1 MSFSNAL
8 PASSPAGAMP
18 DGKEGATPPGT
29 GRSGPDSAIPAAAA
43 MAAATMDP
51 ATIAAALGARRL
63 MRACDRAALATAQ
76 RPADD
81 GTGTGAAGW
90 PYPSLVLV
98 AFDHDGSPLLLLSTL
113 ADHTRNLL
121 ADGRVGLLFDGT
133 AGLAQPLTGARLSVL
148 GRAERSDDPIH
159 RARYLRRHPA
169 AAFYAGFADFA
180 IYRVAVERAHL
191 VAGFGRIH
199 WLSAAE
205 LDLPAAA
212 PALAAGEAALLDHLN
227 GEGYGPRLGP
237 ATDGD
242 GESWSLTGIDPE
254 GCDLRRGGYVARVDF
269 EQRIHDPES
278 AKLTLD
284 TLIRPQDGSG
294 QPGGSTSGTEKA
306 GTETAGGG
314 ST

>member
-8 PASSPAGAMP
+8 PASSPDGATP

-29 GRSGPDSAIPAAAA
+29 GRSGPDSAIPAAAT
-43 MAAATMDP
+43 MAAA
-51 ATIAAALGARRL
+51 LRARRL

-76 RPADD
+76 RPAGD
-81 GTGTGAAGW
+81 GGAAAADAAGW

-133 AGLAQPLTGARLSVL
+133 AGLAQPLTGARLSVM

-159 RARYLRRHPA
+159 RERYLRRHPD

-212 PALAAGEAALLDHLN
+212 PALAAGEAALLDRLN
-227 GEGYGPRLGP
+227 GKSYGSRLGP
-237 ATDGD
+237 ALDGEGD
-242 GESWSLTGIDPE
+242 GESDSWSLTGVDPE

-278 AKLTLD
+278 AKLMLD

-306 GTETAGGG
+306 GTETAGDEGA
-314 ST
+314 